1 MVSACPPTPPAPRDV
16 LTPETAASSVPPPDP
31 PALPF
36 AARPDE
42 VVTAG
47 AGGERIQ
54 AVRMPAALLARAA
67 RTARPPEPGR
77 WENPG
82 DARGDHGRAAARRQ
96 RLHRHFPQSML
107 YGVRLACLCCSEIG
121 VYTAPSGP
129 APAIVGPGAP
139 AAGRWTA
146 PTQRRRP
153 ATAMGGGSPAWRP
166 PEAGTLAAAAAA
178 AAPSRGLA
186 AASAASRRRA
196 TRIEE
201 LDRGSPG
208 TRPHMVATRWA
219 RRDARPPAD
228 RDGVPRALQGL
239 SFLHR
244 AGAAAPRWVPAA
256 GGE

>member
-77 WENPG
+77 LENPG

-121 VYTAPSGP
+121 VYTAPAGS
-129 APAIVGPGAP
+129 APAIVGPEAP
-139 AAGRWTA
+139 AGGRWTA
-146 PTQRRRP
+146 PTRRRRP
-153 ATAMGGGSPAWRP
+153 VTAMGGGSPALRP
-166 PEAGTLAAAAAA
+166 PEAGTLGWHAWAGAHLEGQGEHGAEG
-178 AAPSRGLA
+178 RGLH
-186 AASAASRRRA
+186 
-196 TRIEE
+196 
-201 LDRGSPG
+201 LG
-208 TRPHMVATRWA
+208 
-219 RRDARPPAD
+219 
-228 RDGVPRALQGL
+228 
-239 SFLHR
+239 
-244 AGAAAPRWVPAA
+244 
-256 GGE
+256 